1 MAFLLP
7 VLNGAPGTFSEK
19 MRTFGSQWFRE
30 GSLIS
35 EFSDGL
41 GAAVAR
47 QRSSLALS
55 AAKVE
60 AELASKA
67 KSEFI
72 ANMSHELRT
81 PLNAIIGF
89 SEMLGTMKNP
99 EKQKVHQYAGYI
111 TQAAEHLLT
120 LINGILDISKIQAG
134 KLTVYPEPL
143 NLAEAAVGCLLIVEA
158 RAREKRIRVQNR
170 LTGDLP
176 LIYAD
181 PIRVKQILINLLS
194 NAVKFTP
201 VHGAI
206 EIFAEPTGDGY
217 LRLVVGD
224 NGPGMTSQE
233 IEIALRPFGQI
244 KSGSGQPHEGTGLGL
259 PICQAL
265 ARLHGGHMSIQSEK
279 GVGTRIVIEL
289 PLHIPRQA
297 SGQ

>member
-1 MAFLLP
+1 
-7 VLNGAPGTFSEK
+7 

-89 SEMLGTMKNP
+89 SEMLGTMQNP
-99 EKQKVHQYAGYI
+99 ETQKVQQYAGYI
-111 TQAAEHLLT
+111 TQAAGHLLT

-134 KLTVYPEPL
+134 KLSVYPEPV
-143 NLAEAAVGCLLIVEA
+143 NLAETAEGCLLIVEA
-158 RAREKRIRVQNR
+158 RGREKRIQVKNR
-170 LTGDLP
+170 LHAGLP
-176 LIYAD
+176 LINAD
-181 PIRVKQILINLLS
+181 PVRVKQILINLLS

-201 VHGAI
+201 VHGVI
-206 EIFAEPTGDGY
+206 EIAAEPTVDGF
-217 LRLVVGD
+217 LRLEVSD
-224 NGPGMTSQE
+224 TGPGMTAQE

-244 KSGSGQPHEGTGLGL
+244 KPGAAHTHEGTGLGL

-265 ARLHGGHMSIQSEK
+265 ARLHGGHMAIHSEK
-279 GVGTRIVIEL
+279 GAGTLVVIEL
-289 PLHIPRQA
+289 PLHVPRKA
-297 SGQ
+297 PGQ